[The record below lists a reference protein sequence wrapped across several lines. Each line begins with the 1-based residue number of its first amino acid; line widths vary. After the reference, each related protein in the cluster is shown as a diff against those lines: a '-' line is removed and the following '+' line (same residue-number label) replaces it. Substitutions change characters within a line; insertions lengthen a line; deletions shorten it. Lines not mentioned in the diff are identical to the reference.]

1 MKLNRLYAVLAGTLI
16 VFGVVNAGNALA
28 QKTQAKKEAAAA
40 QAKHPVPVDRIAAV
54 VNHDVITEIQLQQR
68 VHQVA
73 MGLRRRN
80 IALPPMENLRDQ
92 TLDRMILER
101 IIEQKAR
108 ETGIRVDD
116 NMLNGAIEQIAA
128 NNGLTVPQLEKKLAA
143 DGISVPSFKNEIRG
157 ELITQ
162 RLRERDVDDKIQIPE
177 SEIDQYLKDQNGP
190 GKRMEYRLSRIVVTF
205 PENPTKAQVEAAQRT
220 ASRALEQAQRGADFS
235 QLAAKYSVAPEA
247 MEGGVMGWVPAGKLP
262 PFILSAL
269 QNHKT
274 GDIIPVQAGNSFQ
287 ILKINGVRDPGE
299 QAAQGVQQTHVR
311 HIMMRPSNVTP
322 EKVVIERLKDI
333 KAKLDKGTGDFQ
345 TLARLHS
352 ADPSGTRGGDLGWLY
367 PGDVPPE
374 MEKELDKLSVG
385 EISEP
390 IRTPYGWHIFQV
402 IDRRTQSGV
411 NERQRQQAREAL
423 REQKLGDAVLDWER
437 QLRSE
442 AYVEK
447 RINQPQN

>member
-1 MKLNRLYAVLAGTLI
+1 MKLTHLYAVCACALLSLGA
-16 VFGVVNAGNALA
+16 VNADNAYA
-28 QKTQAKKEAAAA
+28 QKAPAKKEAAAA
-40 QAKHPVPVDRIAAV
+40 HKNAPVPVDRIAAV

-68 VHQVA
+68 IHQVA
-73 MGLRRRN
+73 TNLRRRN
-80 IALPPMENLRDQ
+80 IPLPPMDNLRDQ

-108 ETGIRVDD
+108 DTGIRIDD
-116 NMLNGAIEQIAA
+116 NMLNGAIEQIAT

-143 DGISVPSFKNEIRG
+143 DGISVPSFKSEIRS
-157 ELITQ
+157 ELLTQ

-177 SEIDQYLKDQNGP
+177 SEIDQYLKDQSGP
-190 GKRMEYRLSRIVVTF
+190 GKRMEYRLSRIVISF
-205 PENPTKAQVEAAQRT
+205 PENPTKAEVEAAQRT
-220 ASRALEQAQRGADFS
+220 ASRALEQAQR
-235 QLAAKYSVAPEA
+235 
-247 MEGGVMGWVPAGKLP
+247 
-262 PFILSAL
+262 
-269 QNHKT
+269 NHKA
-274 GDIIPVQAGNSFQ
+274 GDIIPLQAGNSFQ
-287 ILKINGVRDPGE
+287 ILKLTGVRDPGE
-299 QAAQGVQQTHVR
+299 QAQQGVRQTHVR

-322 EKVVIERLKDI
+322 EKVVIQRLNEI
-333 KAKLDKGTGDFQ
+333 KSRLDKGDGDFQ

-374 MEKELDKLSVG
+374 MEQQLDKLSVG

-402 IDRRTQSGV
+402 LDRRTKSGI
-411 NERQRQQAREAL
+411 NERQREQAREAL

-437 QLRSE
+437 RLRSE

-447 RINQPQN
+447 RINKPTE